1 MNAATKTPQFDR
13 ARLDRALE
21 PIVQA
26 HAAEVVDVELLAES
40 SGWTLRV
47 SVERQGS
54 AERQASTKDAA
65 VAIDQCVAIA
75 RDLSPALDV
84 LDLISQNYSLEVG
97 SPGVE
102 RPLRSAAEFARFA
115 GSKAK
120 LKLRTPV
127 SVQKSAG
134 QKGTGQKVL
143 VGVIGPQQGE
153 HVEITADGQ
162 PVKVLLSDVEWAHLV
177 FEFGAAPKPGKNP
190 AKKKQKR

>member
-1 MNAATKTPQFDR
+1 MNAATKNPQFDR

-54 AERQASTKDAA
+54 AERRASTKDAA

-75 RDLSPALDV
+75 RDLSPALDA

-102 RPLRSAAEFARFA
+102 RPLRSAAEFERFV

-120 LKLRTPV
+120 MRLRAPV
-127 SVQKSAG
+127 LG
-134 QKGTGQKVL
+134 QKGAGQKVL

-153 HVEITADGQ
+153 YVEITADGQ
-162 PVKVLLSDVEWAHLV
+162 PVKVLLSDIEWAHLV

>member
-54 AERQASTKDAA
+54 AERRASTKDAA

-102 RPLRSAAEFARFA
+102 RPLRSAAEFERFE

-120 LKLRTPV
+120 MRLRTPV
-127 SVQKSAG
+127 LG
-134 QKGTGQKVL
+134 QKGAGQKVL
-143 VGVIGPQQGE
+143 VGVIGPQEGE

-162 PVKVLLSDVEWAHLV
+162 PVKVLLSDIEWAHLV

>member
-26 HAAEVVDVELLAES
+26 HGAEVVDVELLAES

-54 AERQASTKDAA
+54 AERRASTKDAA
-65 VAIDQCVAIA
+65 VALDQCVAIA

-84 LDLISQNYSLEVG
+84 LDLITQNYSLEVG

-102 RPLRSAAEFARFA
+102 RPLRSAAEFERFA

-120 LKLRTPV
+120 VKLRNPV
-127 SVQKSAG
+127 PAG
-134 QKGTGQKVL
+134 QAGRGQKVL
-143 VGVIGPQQGE
+143 VGVIGPQTDG

-162 PVKVLLSDVEWAHLV
+162 PVNVLLSDVEWAHLV